1 MNILEQTKKAKE
13 FAARWSKREGYE
25 KGETQRFWIDLLSNV
40 FGEADATEKITFED
54 RVQLG
59 HKSFI
64 DAHIPGT
71 KVLIEQKGAK
81 VDLKAE
87 AKQSDGTRLTPFEQ
101 AKRYADELPLSEK
114 PRWIVVCNFMEFH
127 VHDMERPRDEPTVIT
142 LDKFEKEFHYL
153 SFLTNPENVRIHKE
167 LDISVEAGEIVG
179 KLYNALSKAYDDNSP
194 EALKALNV
202 LCVRLVFCLY
212 AEDAGLF
219 PKHLQFLHYLN
230 GYPAGG
236 LRKALIELFRIL
248 DTPESKRSRYEE
260 EKLLEFPY
268 VNGGL
273 FSAHELEI
281 PQFTEEMKDILL
293 KEASS
298 DFDWSDISPTIFGA
312 VFESTLNP
320 ASRRGGGY
328 ALYISGEYSQSYRS
342 SFFRRS
348 KSRI

>member
-1 MNILEQTKKAKE
+1 MNLIEQKKNAKE
-13 FAARWSKREGYE
+13 FAERWSKREGYE

-40 FGEADATEKITFED
+40 FGEDDATEKISFED

-64 DAHIPGT
+64 DASIPHT

-81 VDLKAE
+81 IDLKAE

-114 PRWIVVCNFMEFH
+114 PRWIVVCNFTEFH
-127 VHDMERPRDEPTVIT
+127 IHDMERPRDEPTIIK
-142 LDKFEKEFHYL
+142 LEKFEKEFHYL
-153 SFLTNPENVRIHKE
+153 SFLTNPANVHVHKE
-167 LDISVEAGEIVG
+167 EDISVEAGEIVG
-179 KLYNALSKAYDDNSP
+179 KLYNALSKAYDDNSS
-194 EALKALNV
+194 ETLKDLNV

-219 PKHLQFLHYLN
+219 PKHLQFFHYLN
-230 GYPAGG
+230 AYPANG
-236 LRKALIELFRIL
+236 LRQALIDLFRIL
-248 DTPESKRSRYEE
+248 DTPEVKRSKYEDK
-260 EKLLEFPY
+260 KLLEFPY

-273 FSAHELEI
+273 FASHNFEI
-281 PQFTEEMKDILL
+281 PQFTEEMKKILL
-293 KEASS
+293 EEASS

-320 ASRRGGGY
+320 ESRRGGGD
-328 ALYISGEYSQSYRS
+328 ALYIRGKYSQSYR
-342 SFFRRS
+342 FPLFR
-348 KSRI
+348 